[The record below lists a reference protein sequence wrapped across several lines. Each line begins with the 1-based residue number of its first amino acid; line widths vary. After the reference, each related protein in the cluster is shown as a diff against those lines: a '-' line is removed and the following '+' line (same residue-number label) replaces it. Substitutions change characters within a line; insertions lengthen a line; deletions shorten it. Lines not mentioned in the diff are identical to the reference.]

1 MIPEVIIHNAI
12 SLDGSVTGFEPDIGT
27 YYQLALGFT
36 PDILLVGSD
45 TITSAPDEIP
55 PEKESDFEKPEIA
68 ANDNR
73 PLWVIPDS
81 RGKLK
86 GILHFYRSMEYIK
99 DIVILISKKTP
110 RSYINY
116 LNERQYDLV
125 SAGDD
130 HVDYK
135 KALEILYDMYHSRT
149 IVTDSG
155 GTLNN
160 ILIEK
165 GLVSKISL
173 LISPILTGAKNPAL
187 FRSLQVKKSMH
198 KLRLLK
204 SETLENDQLWLQYK
218 LLKLS

>member
-1 MIPEVIIHNAI
+1 MIPKVIIHNVI

-27 YYQLALGFT
+27 YYQIALSYK

-45 TITSAPDEIP
+45 TIVSAPDKIP
-55 PEKESDFEKPEIA
+55 PEKKSDFIKPKISG
-68 ANDNR
+68 DDKR

-86 GILHFYRSMEYIK
+86 DTLHFYRSMEYIK
-99 DIVILISKKTP
+99 DIVILISKNTP
-110 RSYINY
+110 QSYISY
-116 LNERQYDLV
+116 LNERQYDLI
-125 SAGDD
+125 SAGSD

-135 KALEILYDMYHSRT
+135 KALEILYDMYHSRI

-165 GLVSKISL
+165 GLVSEISL
-173 LISPILTGAKNPAL
+173 LISPMLTGNKYPEL
-187 FRSLQVKKSMH
+187 FRSLQP
-198 KLRLLK
+198 LK
-204 SETLENDQLWLQYK
+204 SGLKLKLIKNESLENDQI
-218 LLKLS
+218 LLHYEILK

>member
-1 MIPEVIIHNAI
+1 MIPKIIIHNAI

-27 YYQLALGFT
+27 YYQLALSYK

-45 TITSAPDEIP
+45 TITSAPDKIP
-55 PEKESDFEKPEIA
+55 PEKETDFKKPEIA
-68 ANDNR
+68 ADDKR

-86 GILHFYRSMEYIK
+86 NILHFYRSMEYIK

-110 RSYINY
+110 QSYINY

-125 SAGDD
+125 SAGND

-135 KALEILYDMYHSRT
+135 KAFEILYDMYHSRT

-160 ILIEK
+160 ILIEN
-165 GLVSKISL
+165 GLASEISL
-173 LISPILTGAKNPAL
+173 LISPVLTGAKYPAL
-187 FRSLQVKKSMH
+187 FRSLQVH
-198 KLRLLK
+198 KTGLKLSLLK
-204 SETLENDQLWLQYK
+204 SETLENDQLWIQYK
-218 LLKLS
+218 LLK

>member
-1 MIPEVIIHNAI
+1 MIPKVIIHNAI
-12 SLDGSVTGFEPDIGT
+12 SLDGSVTGFDPDVGT
-27 YYQLALGFT
+27 YYQIALSYN

-45 TITSAPDEIP
+45 TITAAPDKIP
-55 PEKESDFEKPEIA
+55 PEKQSDFIKPSVA
-68 ANDNR
+68 SNDKR

-86 GILHFYRSMEYIK
+86 NILHFYRGMEYIR

-110 RSYINY
+110 ESYIDY
-116 LNERQYDLV
+116 LNERQYDLI

-135 KALEILYDMYHSRT
+135 KALEILYDMYHCRT

-155 GTLNN
+155 GTLNS

-165 GLVSKISL
+165 DLVSEISL
-173 LISPILTGAKNPAL
+173 LVSPVLTGMNYPAL
-187 FRSLQVKKSMH
+187 FRSLQAGKKGL
-198 KLRLLK
+198 KLIK
-204 SETLENDQLWLQYK
+204 NDTLENDQILLLYK
-218 LLKLS
+218 VLK